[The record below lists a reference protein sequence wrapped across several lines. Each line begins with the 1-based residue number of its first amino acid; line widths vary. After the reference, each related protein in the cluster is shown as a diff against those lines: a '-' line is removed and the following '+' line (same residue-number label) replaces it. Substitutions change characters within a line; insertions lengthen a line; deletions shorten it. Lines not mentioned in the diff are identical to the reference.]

1 MNFAFPALLLWLMLP
16 SALTRGSFTGMVL
29 YMQHYLFVYAEK
41 IPFVWHT
48 EYNNKDTVVPVEWN
62 EKWFGQ
68 KSFFEYNHDIARIAC
83 FFSVAAYS
91 DAEKDVHLMN
101 YSLLG
106 ISNKDVELN
115 YNMNYTDQ
123 KKNSPRKRALKLLR
137 KADHKNL

>member
-1 MNFAFPALLLWLMLP
+1 MNRINMKFFILHAILFIF
-16 SALTRGSFTGMVL
+16 SF
-29 YMQHYLFVYAEK
+29 YVYAEK

-62 EKWFGQ
+62 EKWFGL
-68 KSFFEYNHDIARIAC
+68 KSFLEYNHDIARIAC

-91 DAEKDVHLMN
+91 DAEKYVHLKN

-123 KKNSPRKRALKLLR
+123 KKNPRGKEP
-137 KADHKNL
+137 

>member
-1 MNFAFPALLLWLMLP
+1 MNFAAVVQVTFGLNTGILHRYGIIHATLFIF
-16 SALTRGSFTGMVL
+16 SFC
-29 YMQHYLFVYAEK
+29 VYAEK

-68 KSFFEYNHDIARIAC
+68 KSFLEYNHDIARIAC

-91 DAEKDVHLMN
+91 DAEKDVLLKN

-123 KKNSPRKRALKLLR
+123 KKKSPRKRAVKLLR
-137 KADHKNL
+137 KADQKNL

>member
-1 MNFAFPALLLWLMLP
+1 MAQVTFGLNPGILHRYDIIHATLFIF
-16 SALTRGSFTGMVL
+16 SFC
-29 YMQHYLFVYAEK
+29 VYAEK

-68 KSFFEYNHDIARIAC
+68 KSSFEYNHDIARIAC
-83 FFSVAAYS
+83 FFS
-91 DAEKDVHLMN
+91 DAEKDVHLKN

-137 KADHKNL
+137 KADQKNL

>member
-1 MNFAFPALLLWLMLP
+1 MKNGLGRNHSSNTIMILQGSPA
-16 SALTRGSFTGMVL
+16 
-29 YMQHYLFVYAEK
+29 
-41 IPFVWHT
+41 
-48 EYNNKDTVVPVEWN
+48 
-62 EKWFGQ
+62 
-68 KSFFEYNHDIARIAC
+68 

-91 DAEKDVHLMN
+91 DAEKDVHLKN

-137 KADHKNL
+137 KADQKNL

>member
-1 MNFAFPALLLWLMLP
+1 M
-16 SALTRGSFTGMVL
+16 
-29 YMQHYLFVYAEK
+29 
-41 IPFVWHT
+41 WHT

-68 KSFFEYNHDIARIAC
+68 KSLLEYNHDIARIAC
-83 FFSVAAYS
+83 FFSVA
-91 DAEKDVHLMN
+91 EKDVLLKN

-123 KKNSPRKRALKLLR
+123 KKNPRRTEP
-137 KADHKNL
+137 